1 MEKLS
6 KWSFG
11 DWFLALIGTGIALVL
26 LMLFAEKVGLIDP
39 IPTQNVAYVERPVF
53 DNKECLQRNQYR
65 VRENDPLISDDALFG
80 QVARACVVE
89 KNEFYG
95 R

>member
-1 MEKLS
+1 MGKIS

-11 DWFLALIGTGIALVL
+11 DWFLAFIGGSVALVFVVA
-26 LMLFAEKVGLIDP
+26 MAGKIGLIKEP
-39 IPTQNVAYVERPVF
+39 FPPVVKTAESPVF

-65 VRENDPLISDDALFG
+65 VRENDPLITDDEMYG
-80 QVARACVVE
+80 MVARACVVE
-89 KNEFYG
+89 KSEFYG